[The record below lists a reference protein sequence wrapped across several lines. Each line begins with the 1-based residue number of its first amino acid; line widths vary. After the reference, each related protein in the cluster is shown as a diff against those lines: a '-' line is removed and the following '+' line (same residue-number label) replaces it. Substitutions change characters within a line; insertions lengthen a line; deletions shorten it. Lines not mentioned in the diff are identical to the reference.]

1 MAKCKALTGSAV
13 KGLSDRL
20 HIVLAIIML
29 RHYLRYV
36 CNTGELLYGEVTM
49 KQTSDNYKWRAV
61 ARRRKRATIRWRV
74 PHIRV
79 VLRAGTAQRR
89 TTTSTDCWWHG
100 ICRDLAVLIPSR
112 LDWT

>member
-49 KQTSDNYKWRAV
+49 KQTSDNYK
-61 ARRRKRATIRWRV
+61 
-74 PHIRV
+74 
-79 VLRAGTAQRR
+79 
-89 TTTSTDCWWHG
+89 
-100 ICRDLAVLIPSR
+100 
-112 LDWT
+112 